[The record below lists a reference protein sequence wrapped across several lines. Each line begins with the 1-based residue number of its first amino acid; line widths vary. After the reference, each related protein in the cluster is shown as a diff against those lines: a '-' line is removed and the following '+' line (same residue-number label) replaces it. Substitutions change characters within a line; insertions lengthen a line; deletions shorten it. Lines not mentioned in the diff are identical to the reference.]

1 MKDLL
6 GFFGLSPKRVRLEW
20 IATSESKKFANVISE
35 FTQEIT
41 QLGPSPMRK
50 ISWNKK
56 AEGAMKPFA
65 LQP

>member
-6 GFFGLSPKRVRLEW
+6 GFLGLSPKRIRLEW
-20 IATSESKKFANVISE
+20 IATSESNKFANIISK

-50 ISWNKK
+50 VSWKRK
-56 AEGAMKPFA
+56 AEGVMEPLA